1 MILVKHFAYA
11 KVKTFETDEMS
22 LCESWMVQRYIHV
35 PLARVSLA
43 RVRREFNV

>member
-22 LCESWMVQRYIHV
+22 LCESLYT
-35 PLARVSLA
+35 
-43 RVRREFNV
+43 REDSDRKIDMRSMQG